1 MSNLGK
7 SLVDISIVL
16 YTVSWGKIYFEY
28 LISPLGNSFKIEI
41 QITLWKYQFKV
52 INALIFAPEPIE
64 LSDKMLILSNLSDI
78 LYYFAR
84 ESR

>member
-1 MSNLGK
+1 MDPFPRDSKRVIPG
-7 SLVDISIVL
+7 
-16 YTVSWGKIYFEY
+16 WGSEKIYFEY

-52 INALIFAPEPIE
+52 TNALIIAPEPIE
-64 LSDKMLILSNLSDI
+64 LSNKMLILANLSDI

>member
-1 MSNLGK
+1 MDPFPRDSK
-7 SLVDISIVL
+7 LVIPG
-16 YTVSWGKIYFEY
+16 WGPEKIYFEY

-78 LYYFAR
+78 LYHFAR